1 MDDIAIIEESVEL
14 LPEIG
19 ILLHSAVAADPELS
33 VLTLTQIKT
42 IAFLYHH
49 GEATITELSTGL
61 AVGLPSVS
69 EMIDRLEDRGFVSR
83 SVDKRDRRRV
93 VVSLTPESEA
103 VARRIHDLRR
113 EQVRTALE
121 RLAPEERSSF
131 LASLRV
137 LADVL
142 RELSTASSRRD

>member
-19 ILLHSAVAADPELS
+19 ILLHSAVPSDPELS
-33 VLTLTQIKT
+33 GLTLTQIKT
-42 IAFLYHH
+42 IGFLYHH
-49 GEATITELSTGL
+49 GEATITELSAGL

-83 SVDKRDRRRV
+83 SAGERDRRRV
-93 VVSLTPESEA
+93 VVSLTEEWDA

-113 EQVRTALE
+113 EQVRMALE
-121 RLAPEERSSF
+121 RLAPAERSGF

-142 RELSTASSRRD
+142 RESAVAPTRRD

>member
-19 ILLHSAVAADPELS
+19 ILLHSAIASDAALS
-33 VLTLTQIKT
+33 ALTLTQIKT

-49 GEATITELSTGL
+49 GEATITELATGL
-61 AVGLPSVS
+61 AVGLPAVS
-69 EMIDRLEDRGFVSR
+69 EMIDRLEDRGFVER
-83 SVDKRDRRRV
+83 AVDDRDRRRV
-93 VVSLTPESEA
+93 VVNLTSESDS

-113 EQVRTALE
+113 EQVRLALSRLHPGE
-121 RLAPEERSSF
+121 RASF

-142 RELSTASSRRD
+142 RETSSSPLRRG